1 MNLEQAYNLFIL
13 SREEY
18 CTPKTVWNYKNN
30 LKYFMEFISEHKKSS
45 INMIDVNDI
54 DKTDLQ
60 AYTLYLRD
68 KPKYKNH
75 PFNIEQ
81 KNGITKRSIKTYQ
94 TDVRTFFNYLF
105 DDDIINEQIT
115 RKYKIIK
122 PEKRQ
127 LIPLSE
133 DDIISIEKLYNPKT
147 ELGLRNLCLIHL
159 MLDAGLRHNEVLNLK
174 LSDVNFNQN
183 YILVVD
189 GKGSKDRIIPLA
201 PRLKKLLYTY
211 VIRFRPYCD
220 HNYVLCN
227 TTDKGQ
233 LTKDCVKSLFAR
245 MKKHTDLNR
254 LYPHLLR
261 HTFATAYIM
270 QGGDLE
276 SLRIYMGHSDI
287 ATTQKYLHIANQFIF
302 HNDIYKLDKK
312 FFRKMN

>member
-1 MNLEQAYNLFIL
+1 MNLEQAFNMFIM

-18 CTPKTVWNYKNN
+18 CTEMTVYNYKHT
-30 LKYFMEFISEHKKSS
+30 LKYFLNFIAQHKGQPISQ
-45 INMIDVNDI
+45 IDVESL
-54 DKTDLQ
+54 DKSDLQ

-68 KPKYKNH
+68 KPKYDNH
-75 PFNIEQ
+75 PFNIKQE
-81 KNGITKRSIKTYQ
+81 KGITKRSIKTYQ
-94 TDVRTFFNYLF
+94 TDVRTFFNYLY
-105 DDDIINEQIT
+105 DEEYISNQIA
-115 RKYKIIK
+115 RKYKIVK

-133 DDIISIEKLYNPKT
+133 DDVRTIEKLYNPKC
-147 ELGLRNLCLIHL
+147 ELGMRNLCLIHL

-174 LSDVNFNQN
+174 LSDIKFNQN
-183 YILVVD
+183 FILVVD
-189 GKGSKDRIIPLA
+189 GKGSKDRVIPLA
-201 PRLKKLLYTY
+201 PRLKKLLYIYATVY
-211 VIRFRPYCD
+211 RPYCD

-227 TTDKGQ
+227 TTDRGQ

-245 MKKHTDLNR
+245 MKKHTELTR

-287 ATTQKYLHIANQFIF
+287 ATTQKYLHIANQFVF
-302 HNDIYKLDKK
+302 NDNIYKLDKK
-312 FFRKMN
+312 FFRTL